1 MPPATTTIFDG
12 LVGNVTDVSGPVD
25 PATPLILSVSA
36 INACG
41 QSPFSPPVSLPAA
54 AGPIPCV
61 PDAQTMCLFD
71 GRFTVR
77 LTGQPPGGVVGPAT
91 VTRRFNDGG
100 GFSFVNGS
108 NVEDLFVRID
118 NRCPTAGAYGVTFN
132 NRSGFP
138 PPVGF
143 ELFVGDN
150 QGSIS
155 RSYLHLP
162 KDAVRVVRGHAE
174 LQLVPVSR
182 ATTAYQGSLRFV
194 KARPLSA
201 AGVSPPVQIMTPS
214 LS

>member
-1 MPPATTTIFDG
+1 VA
-12 LVGNVTDVSGPVD
+12 
-25 PATPLILSVSA
+25 
-36 INACG
+36 
-41 QSPFSPPVSLPAA
+41 
-54 AGPIPCV
+54 
-61 PDAQTMCLFD
+61 DAQTLCLFD

-77 LTGQPPGGVVGPAT
+77 LTAQPPGGVAGPAI

-108 NVEDLFVRID
+108 NVEDLFVRLD

-162 KDAVRVVRGHAE
+162 GT
-174 LQLVPVSR
+174 QFVS
-182 ATTAYQGSLRFV
+182 FV
-194 KARPLSA
+194 DTQSFNSCP
-201 AGVSPPVQIMTPS
+201 
-214 LS
+214 